1 MRRNARDDASTPTD
15 PTDDTWSH
23 QAKLVP
29 LDAEDNDAF
38 GTAHRAHASTA
49 IITEFLPKEN
59 CVAGF
64 LLDKEIKYLG
74 QAVADEPVVLAP
86 GERALLPTGLA
97 MEIPPGYEGQVRPR
111 SGLALKKGI
120 ALVNSPGTIDADYRG
135 EIGIIIINHGN
146 EAVEIMP
153 GDRVAQLIIA
163 PVTRAALIEVDGL
176 NDTGRNSGGFG
187 HTGLSHKL

>member
-1 MRRNARDDASTPTD
+1 MIEVKVKKLHPNAI
-15 PTDDTWSH
+15 
-23 QAKLVP
+23 VP
-29 LDAEDNDAF
+29 RYMTE
-38 GTAHRAHASTA
+38 HA
-49 IITEFLPKEN
+49 
-59 CVAGF
+59 AGMDLF
-64 LLDKEIKYLG
+64 T
-74 QAVADEPVVLAP
+74 VADEPAVLAP

-176 NDTGRNSGGFG
+176 NATGRNSGGFG
-187 HTGLSHKL
+187 HTGLSHKP